1 MYSNRYFSYLI
12 TNIKKQNKV
21 TDSVDQKIDYRKRI
35 LEQRKKDQRK
45 FNYNLYKEKFKRKKN
60 NKNNSQ

>member
-1 MYSNRYFSYLI
+1 M
-12 TNIKKQNKV
+12 KKQNKV
-21 TDSVDQKIDYRKRI
+21 VDSVDEKIDYRKRI

-45 FNYNLYKEKFKRKKN
+45 FNDNLYKEKFKRKKN